1 MTGTAQDA
9 RPRRAGYE
17 AMKRRSILISI
28 ALPHATMLVA
38 WGPQVGL
45 AAAVA
50 FLTLFVTRWIGAVSG
65 QQAAQAPAETAGT
78 APPAAVAG
86 QQPIAFPHTVHA
98 GQYRIDCQYCH
109 YSAERSVDAGLPSV
123 ATCMGCH
130 GFVGRNLPGVQ
141 QLTQYWEARE
151 PIPWVRIYKIPDHAH
166 FPHMRHIAAGL
177 ECSQCHGAVQE
188 MTVVTLNQRLTMGW
202 CVGCHREREVR
213 TDCAVCHY

>member
-28 ALPHATMLVA
+28 
-38 WGPQVGL
+38 VGL

-50 FLTLFVTRWIGAVSG
+50 FLTLFATRWIGDVSG
-65 QQAAQAPAETAGT
+65 EQAAQAPADTAG
-78 APPAAVAG
+78 AAAAAAG
-86 QQPIAFPHTVHA
+86 PQPIPFPHTVHA

-109 YSAERSVDAGLPSV
+109 YSAERSVDAGLPSM

-130 GFVGRNLPGVQ
+130 QFVGRNLPGVQ
-141 QLTQYWEARE
+141 QLTQYWEAGE

-166 FPHMRHIAAGL
+166 FPHMRHIAAEL
-177 ECSQCHGAVQE
+177 ECSECHGAVEE

-202 CVGCHREREVR
+202 CVSCHREREAR